1 MDRGPDSNHFG
12 KNANMTQTASHAH
25 CSFCGVEQSPANP
38 LIAGLEGSI
47 CEACV
52 RLADQ
57 VVTNWGRKRILNE
70 LHGPI
75 PKPAKIKEILDGYV
89 VGQGLA
95 KEILAVAVYNHYK
108 RLKHESGDAGFIHMH
123 SEVELGKSNILLVG
137 PTGTGKT
144 LLASTL
150 AKIVGVPFVVA
161 DATTLTQAG
170 YVGDDVE
177 HILVRLLEVAE
188 GNVGRAEWGIV
199 YLDEV
204 DKLARTPE
212 MATHTRDI
220 SGEGVQQ
227 ALLRLVEGAQVK
239 VSLKGKKRDG
249 NADEVIMDTR
259 NILFVAGGAFP
270 GLEKH
275 VAKRLA
281 PAKLGIGFHAS
292 PVDADTQPDLEALL
306 NETQPGDLRRFGLI
320 PEFIGRFPVL
330 APLQPLDEAALISIL
345 TEPKNA
351 LVRQYQKLFAYEN
364 VSLEFTEAAL
374 KRVAQKAIE
383 RDAGA
388 RGLRSILEQVLRRPM
403 FTIPSLSGIE
413 RCIVDE
419 DVIDGQ
425 AEVRTTPVD
434 IEVLSA
440 TAPADP
446 ESEETGLKMASGR

>member
-1 MDRGPDSNHFG
+1 
-12 KNANMTQTASHAH
+12 MTQTNSHVH
-25 CSFCGVEQSPANP
+25 CSFCGIEQSPATP

-70 LHGPI
+70 LHGNI

-89 VGQGLA
+89 VGQTLA

-108 RLKHESGDAGFIHMH
+108 RLKHESGDAGFSHMH
-123 SEVELGKSNILLVG
+123 TEVELGKSNILLVG

-204 DKLARTPE
+204 DKLARSPE
-212 MATHTRDI
+212 MATNTRDI

-239 VSLKGKKRDG
+239 VSLKGKRRD
-249 NADEVIMDTR
+249 NNSDEVIIDTR

-281 PAKLGIGFHAS
+281 PAKTGIGFHAS
-292 PVDADTQPDLEALL
+292 PVDADAKPELEAML
-306 NETQPGDLRRFGLI
+306 NETQPSDLRQFGLI

-330 APLQPLDEAALISIL
+330 APLEPLDEKALISIL

-351 LVRQYQKLFAYEN
+351 LIRQYQKLFAYEN
-364 VSLEFTEAAL
+364 VSLEFTEEAL

-383 RDAGA
+383 RDTGA
-388 RGLRSILEQVLRRPM
+388 RGLRSILEQVLRKPM
-403 FTIPSLSGIE
+403 FEIPSLTGIE

-419 DVIDGQ
+419 DVIDGT
-425 AEVRTTPVD
+425 AEVKTSPVD
-434 IEVLSA
+434 LQSLAESSA
-440 TAPADP
+440 TDGD
-446 ESEETGLKMASGR
+446 EGLQRQAAGG